1 MGVPG
6 GQRGKRGYKEDVTA
20 WDDDW
25 TGEPPEG
32 RHTRDQ
38 ADPDFWRRNRPP
50 ITVGAVGIGIALII
64 LLIAWL
70 VLRSAY
76 SSTR

>member
-1 MGVPG
+1 VG
-6 GQRGKRGYKEDVTA
+6 A
-20 WDDDW
+20 WDDEDDW

-32 RHTRDQ
+32 RHSRNR

-50 ITVGAVGIGIALII
+50 ITIGGIGIAIALII

-70 VLRSAY
+70 S
-76 SSTR
+76 

>member
-1 MGVPG
+1 VG
-6 GQRGKRGYKEDVTA
+6 A
-20 WDDDW
+20 WDDEDDW

-50 ITVGAVGIGIALII
+50 VMVGTIGIGIALII
-64 LLIAWL
+64 LLVAWL
-70 VLRSAY
+70 F
-76 SSTR
+76 

>member
-1 MGVPG
+1 VN
-6 GQRGKRGYKEDVTA
+6 A
-20 WDDDW
+20 WDDDDW

-50 ITVGAVGIGIALII
+50 VMVGTIGIGIALII
-64 LLIAWL
+64 LLIAL
-70 VLRSAY
+70 LL
-76 SSTR
+76 